1 MIDRGRLGADYG
13 VVRLSNG
20 GTPSF
25 KSLKDAAEAG
35 YHGKAVNIEGKGVQ
49 KVAFEDTAYNKEMA
63 RRSAAASGGGG
74 SGSSSSSGA
83 RNVVSSAAN
92 TGKGFIE
99 TLKSIPGGI
108 VNDISMGFSANPFA
122 NRDKQRENLAAKGY
136 TSAQID
142 DYFARTDATLERMAA
157 ENAARGDRDDRG
169 ITSLAPATMS
179 AEELARAFAE
189 GRDLTGQ
196 TQQSLQPLI
205 VEYLRGRGITNYVDY
220 LPKIFET
227 LQISSAPPVIAPSPV
242 ITGPIDQ
249 SPAVGG
255 PTGPVDQG
263 LPVTQYPPFAPIQP
277 VGSAGAFMPS
287 PVFPEGGGSSYSGVG
302 GLSGFPQLS
311 LPPLEPSSPPAY
323 GGQAQDQNDPFGL
336 RRGLV

>member
-49 KVAFEDTAYNKEMA
+49 KVSFEDTAYNKEMA

-74 SGSSSSSGA
+74 AGSNSSSGA

-169 ITSLAPATMS
+169 IASVAPATMS

-189 GRDLTGQ
+189 GKDLTGQ

-205 VEYLRGRGITNYVDY
+205 LEYLRGRGITNFSEY

-227 LQISSAPPVIAPSPV
+227 LQLPATAPVMPIIGEVPVQQPV
-242 ITGPIDQ
+242 TGQPGADQPVQQPI
-249 SPAVGG
+249 
-255 PTGPVDQG
+255 
-263 LPVTQYPPFAPIQP
+263 TQYPAFTPIQP
-277 VGSAGAFMPS
+277 VGSGGAFTPAPLPNFGLPS
-287 PVFPEGGGSSYSGVG
+287 LGSPMQPVFGGPVPPMPPMG
-302 GLSGFPQLS
+302 
-311 LPPLEPSSPPAY
+311 LPPQNP
-323 GGQAQDQNDPFGL
+323 NDPFGL
-336 RRGLV
+336 RQGFV